1 MLFALCRA
9 WQDAQNQQMLLAE
22 HRQQAKEAAVRLQ
35 ARLST
40 TSKPSCSAP
49 RRQSPRGQLQQRRRR
64 RLEGSSSSKS
74 SGSRSRNSHE
84 ASDQPT
90 AASSNPFIA
99 GHLTSELLWY
109 HRREQQ
115 REQQRDRGEAAG
127 HLPFTERVIEHGA
140 AGPAGVGLF
149 SPAAMGLTCGSA
161 WHWAGLGCIAY
172 GVCRRQMCLLAE
184 FELP

>member
-64 RLEGSSSSKS
+64 RLEGSRSSKR

-90 AASSNPFIA
+90 AASGNPFIA
-99 GHLTSELLWY
+99 GQWVDLTSDLLWY
-109 HRREQQ
+109 QRREQQ
-115 REQQRDRGEAAG
+115 REQQRERDEAAG
-127 HLPFTERVIEHGA
+127 H
-140 AGPAGVGLF
+140 
-149 SPAAMGLTCGSA
+149 
-161 WHWAGLGCIAY
+161 
-172 GVCRRQMCLLAE
+172 CRSLSV
-184 FELP
+184 